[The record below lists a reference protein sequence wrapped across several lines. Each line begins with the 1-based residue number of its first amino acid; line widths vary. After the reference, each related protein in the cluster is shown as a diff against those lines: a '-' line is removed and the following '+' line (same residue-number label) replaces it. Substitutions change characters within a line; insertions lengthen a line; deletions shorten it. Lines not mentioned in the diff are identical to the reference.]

1 MKTILKVLSTIAA
14 VPLCIVGAILVLPFV
29 ALWLLIALPAAA
41 LEDIWSD
48 N

>member
-1 MKTILKVLSTIAA
+1 MKTILKVLSTSIV
-14 VPLCIVGAILVLPFV
+14 VPLCIVGAILMLPFA
-29 ALWLLIALPAAA
+29 ALYLLIALPSAA